1 MTDDLATPTKRGRV
15 LIFVADRTGHVNPAL
30 GLAQRLLSY
39 HTDVV
44 FIGPPAAAPLILT
57 QGFSF
62 RPASQLASLELPIGE
77 SLRRALSPLRFAQSP
92 LQFFATLRAVR
103 RDFQRFV
110 DCFAEIGDALTAL
123 IRELRP
129 VLMVF
134 DPFLLL
140 YAIPLHRAGV
150 PIVALSTKPL
160 LDHDPLIPPYTCA
173 LGPGVN
179 PLARWRIGAAW
190 RALALQ
196 RRLWGL
202 CERLIAGYSVYD
214 LARAVGTQC
223 GFPIE
228 AEWKSRPVWFDLKF
242 RSIPEII
249 LHARELDLPRRLGVG
264 DGTIHVGPCV
274 HHRRREPPFDWS
286 RVTLGD
292 KLVVC
297 ALGSMFHPRDLPRRA
312 RFLRNLARAMA
323 ARPRLALIMAV
334 GPGLDPEDFRGLSAN
349 TYVYRHIPQLAVL
362 RRADLFITHGG
373 SNSVKEA
380 ISLGVPLVVYPE
392 RAEQPGLT
400 VRVVHHGLGRAG
412 DPVRARTRDILKDID
427 AVLENDLYRRNV
439 AEMREVFEQY
449 DRTWSERSL
458 IPDGLTN

>member
-1 MTDDLATPTKRGRV
+1 MRDDPATPTKRGRV
-15 LIFVADRTGHVNPAL
+15 LIFVADRIGHVNPAL
-30 GLAQRLLSY
+30 GLADRLLSH

-44 FIGPPAAAPLILT
+44 FVGPPAAAPLIRT

-62 RPASQLASLELPIGE
+62 QPAAQLASLELPIGQA
-77 SLRRALSPLRFAQSP
+77 LRRALSPLQFIRSP
-92 LQFFATLRAVR
+92 LQFFAKLSAIHTDV
-103 RDFQRFV
+103 QRFV
-110 DCFAEIGDALTAL
+110 DRFAEIGDALTAL
-123 IRELRP
+123 VREFRP
-129 VLMVF
+129 VLVVF

-140 YAIPLHRAGV
+140 FAIPLHRAGV

-160 LDHDPLIPPYTCA
+160 LDPDPLVPPYTCA

-179 PLARWRIGAAW
+179 PLARWRIAAAW

-196 RRLWGL
+196 QRLWGL
-202 CERLIAGYSVYD
+202 CERLLAGYSAQD
-214 LARAVGTQC
+214 LARAVATQC
-223 GFPIE
+223 GFPME
-228 AEWKSRPVWFDLKF
+228 VEWKTRPVWFDLKF
-242 RSIPEII
+242 RGIPEIV
-249 LHARELDLPRRLGVG
+249 LQARELDLPRRLDVG
-264 DGTIHVGPCV
+264 GGAIHVGPCV
-274 HHRRREPPFDWS
+274 HHPRREPPFDWS

-297 ALGSMFHPRDLPRRA
+297 ALGSMLHPRHLARRA

-334 GPGLDPEDFRGLSAN
+334 GPGLDPQDFHGLSAN
-349 TYVYRHIPQLAVL
+349 TYVYRRIPQLAVL

-380 ISLGVPLVVYPE
+380 ISLGVPLLVYPE
-392 RAEQPGLT
+392 RAEQPGMA

-412 DPVRARTRDILKDID
+412 NSARARTRDILKDID

-439 AEMREVFEQY
+439 AKMREAFAQY

-458 IPDGLTN
+458 MPDGANN